1 MSDPVANALRI
12 AAPNDMGGIER
23 SLIEA
28 LRQKAAAG
36 NANAQAGVA
45 QHDASM
51 ANPLWGSSTYLSQRQ
66 VNSLGEALQ
75 KVPLEVMFLSNF
87 MGPKAPPPRVP
98 NPIKAYHGSPHDFD
112 KFDLSKIG
120 TGEGAQAYGH
130 GIYLAE
136 HEPVAQSYRDA
147 LAPRNYDKP
156 AIAARWALEEA
167 GGDAAG
173 AVQKLRDSMAWYE
186 KNGGLSDAK
195 RAELSDAIRHVETGT
210 HKGRMYEVAIHAT
223 PDQFLDWDKPLS
235 QQSETVRK
243 ALEPLG
249 YKAPDKTAMRNFD
262 DALAAALEGD
272 ANINL
277 PPQPRDPV
285 GERIIRDLHSKHGSS
300 WLEPNKSGEFNA
312 SSRLNEAGIPGIR
325 YLDQGSRG
333 AGKGTHNYVVFS
345 PEIIEI
351 LRKYG
356 LLGPIAAGAVA
367 NSLGG
372 DGNQ

>member
-28 LRQKAAAG
+28 MRRKAAEG
-36 NANAQAGVA
+36 NPNAQAGVA

-51 ANPLWGSSTYLSQRQ
+51 ANPLWGSSTYLSQRP
-66 VNSLGEALQ
+66 VNSLGDALQ
-75 KVPLEVMFLSNF
+75 KVPPEVMFLANF

-120 TGEGAQAYGH
+120 TGEGAQAYGFGH
-130 GIYLAE
+130 YFAE
-136 HEPVAQSYRDA
+136 NEGVARSYRDA
-147 LAPRNYDKP
+147 LSGNRLKDGTPFNEKDP
-156 AIAARWALEEA
+156 AHWAADAMQRA
-167 GGDAAG
+167 GGDRAKALEVITADMTPDLKVYEG
-173 AVQKLRDSMAWYE
+173 AHYQRLLRA
-186 KNGGLSDAK
+186 
-195 RAELSDAIRHVETGT
+195 RALLEHGAEVPEM
-210 HKGRMYEVAIHAT
+210 GRGKMYEVAIHAT

-235 QQSETVRK
+235 QQSEAVRNLINEHPRMGPAVK
-243 ALEPLG
+243 EWAAREDGKGSAVWRAADELTKDEARASEAL
-249 YKAPDKTAMRNFD
+249 KN
-262 DALAAALEGD
+262 
-272 ANINL
+272 
-277 PPQPRDPV
+277 
-285 GERIIRDLHSKHGSS
+285 
-300 WLEPNKSGEFNA
+300 
-312 SSRLNEAGIPGIR
+312 AGIPGIR

-333 AGKGTHNYVVFS
+333 AGHGTSNFVVFDPS
-345 PEIIEI
+345 IIEI